1 LPAQEESQ
9 NRKDESYMILK
20 KKENHSKQPK
30 EKKPR
35 IYKVNTH
42 KKTVIA
48 LWVLLAVSL
57 CFAVY
62 KNFTAIDIHTIH
74 ETTVIEKEIVDTHK
88 IENFV
93 ENFAKVYYSWEQTVA
108 SIDSRNNAIN
118 NYLTAELQALNT
130 DTIRKDIPVS
140 SSVSGVQIWSVTQDG
155 ENQFQVVFTV
165 DQLIM
170 EGESKKTVR
179 SAYEV
184 AVYVDGSGNMIIT
197 KNPTIASIPVKSGY
211 EPAVKENDGTVDAVT
226 VNEINEF
233 LTTFFKLYPTAT
245 AKELSYYVND
255 GVLNPI
261 GKDYV
266 FSELVNPVYNRS
278 DNQVLVS
285 VSVKYLDQQ
294 TKVTQ
299 VSQFDLVLEKDG
311 NWKIVE

>member
-1 LPAQEESQ
+1 
-9 NRKDESYMILK
+9 MILK

-93 ENFAKVYYSWEQTVA
+93 ENFAKVYYSWEQTAA
-108 SIDSRNNAIN
+108 SIDSRNNNAVN

-140 SSVSGVQIWSVTQDG
+140 SSVSGVQIWAVTQDG

-165 DQLIM
+165 DQLIT

-184 AVYVDGSGNMIIT
+184 AVYVDGSGNMVIT
-197 KNPTIASIPVKSGY
+197 KNPTITSIPVKSGY
-211 EPAVKENDGTVDAVT
+211 EPAVKENDGTVDVVT
-226 VNEINEF
+226 MNEINEF
-233 LTTFFKLYPTAT
+233 LTTFFKLYPAAT
-245 AKELSYYVND
+245 TKELSYYVND
-255 GVLNPI
+255 GILKPI

-266 FSELVNPVYNRS
+266 FSELVNPIYTRYE
-278 DNQVLVS
+278 NQVLVS

-299 VSQFDLVLEKDG
+299 VSQFDLTLEKDG